1 MPSALAW
8 TIGWGFYAAWI
19 MKETWN
25 LRSSSVGWT
34 PITLMEAYKTKER
47 YLRSKAMMERYN
59 EELDAVNDSNITEED
74 AAKFELAKATPSI
87 SIWEQFRSNP
97 YWKTV
102 EEEISENVRKTM
114 LEKHPDY
121 ALLLDA
127 VNKGSYSKL
136 WHLPGPWMNE
146 HYNDGLHGRFLGW
159 TPKAAHH

>member
-1 MPSALAW
+1 MPSSMAW

-59 EELDAVNDSNITEED
+59 SELEAVDDSNISEED
-74 AAKFELAKATPSI
+74 AKKFELEKATPSI

-97 YWKTV
+97 YWK
-102 EEEISENVRKTM
+102 E
-114 LEKHPDY
+114 
-121 ALLLDA
+121 
-127 VNKGSYSKL
+127 
-136 WHLPGPWMNE
+136 
-146 HYNDGLHGRFLGW
+146 
-159 TPKAAHH
+159 